1 MTPLRRDPTD
11 PLSHSHQ
18 LMAAITVVTVDPLP
32 LIMALSTAD
41 LNKDLITVDL
51 NKDLITVDLNK
62 DLITVDLNKALNT
75 VDPLLS
81 TDVIT
86 LAVITTPMVAIN

>member
-62 DLITVDLNKALNT
+62 ALNT

>member
-1 MTPLRRDPTD
+1 
-11 PLSHSHQ
+11 
-18 LMAAITVVTVDPLP
+18 MAAITVVTVDPLP
-32 LIMALSTAD
+32 LIMALSTA
-41 LNKDLITVDL
+41 DL

>member
-62 DLITVDLNKALNT
+62 DLNKALNT